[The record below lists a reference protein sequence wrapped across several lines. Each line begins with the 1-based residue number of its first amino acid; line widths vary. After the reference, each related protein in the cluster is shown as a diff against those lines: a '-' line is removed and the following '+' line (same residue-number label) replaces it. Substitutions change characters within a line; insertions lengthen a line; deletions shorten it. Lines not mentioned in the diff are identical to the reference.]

1 MKEDNKTNKK
11 KKTKSS
17 VDIFDKYQIT
27 IDDVLKQ
34 RLKEDRLKL
43 REKKKKLKE
52 EKATQKVEKEHDRL
66 IELSKYEREFN
77 EKGFDLIGGI
87 DEAGR
92 GPLFGPVVAA
102 CVVLPKD
109 CLIEGVND
117 SKKLSEKKREAL
129 FDEIKEKA
137 VAWGV
142 GIVDNNVIDEINIL
156 QATRK
161 AMHEAVLNLKVKPNF
176 IFVDAEEHV
185 NTCGIPYLP
194 IIKGDALSIS
204 ISCAS
209 IIAKVTRDRMVDEY
223 AKQYPEYGLEKHKGY
238 GTKVHIEAIKKYGLT
253 PLHRK
258 TFCQKFV

>member
-1 MKEDNKTNKK
+1 MISDEIKK
-11 KKTKSS
+11 
-17 VDIFDKYQIT
+17 
-27 IDDVLKQ
+27 
-34 RLKEDRLKL
+34 
-43 REKKKKLKE
+43 
-52 EKATQKVEKEHDRL
+52 QKVELKKEAEHNRL
-66 IELSKYEREFN
+66 IELSKFEREYN
-77 EKGFDLIGGI
+77 DKGFELIGGI

-102 CVVLPKD
+102 CVVLPKG

-156 QATRK
+156 EATRK
-161 AMHEAVLNLKVKPNF
+161 AMHEAVCNLQVKPDYIF
-176 IFVDAEEHV
+176 IDAEKHV
-185 NTCGIPYLP
+185 DTCGIPYLP
-194 IIKGDALSIS
+194 IVKGDALSIN

-209 IIAKVTRDRMVDEY
+209 IIAKVTRDRMIDELS
-223 AKQYPEYGLEKHKGY
+223 KTYPQYGLEKHKGY
-238 GTKVHIEAIKKYGLT
+238 GTKEHIEAIKKYGLT

-258 TFCQKFV
+258 SFCGKFVNSNK

>member
-1 MKEDNKTNKK
+1 MTSKE
-11 KKTKSS
+11 
-17 VDIFDKYQIT
+17 Q
-27 IDDVLKQ
+27 
-34 RLKEDRLKL
+34 E
-43 REKKKKLKE
+43 EKKLI
-52 EKATQKVEKEHDRL
+52 KAEKEHERL
-66 IELSKYEREFN
+66 VELSKFEREYN
-77 EKGFDLIGGI
+77 DKGYELIGGI

-102 CVVLPKD
+102 CVVLPKG

-142 GIVDNNVIDEINIL
+142 GIVDNNTIDEINIL
-156 QATRK
+156 EATRK
-161 AMHEAVLNLKVKPNF
+161 AMHEAVSNLQVKPDYIF
-176 IFVDAEEHV
+176 IDAEKHV
-185 NTCGIPYLP
+185 DTCGIPYLP
-194 IIKGDALSIS
+194 IIKGDALSIN

-209 IIAKVTRDRMVDEY
+209 IIAKVTRDRMIDEL
-223 AKQYPEYGLEKHKGY
+223 AKEYPQYGLEKHKGY
-238 GTKVHIEAIKKYGLT
+238 GTKEHIDAIKKYGIT

>member
-1 MKEDNKTNKK
+1 MTSEER
-11 KKTKSS
+11 
-17 VDIFDKYQIT
+17 QE
-27 IDDVLKQ
+27 KQ
-34 RLKEDRLKL
+34 RLKAE
-43 REKKKKLKE
+43 
-52 EKATQKVEKEHDRL
+52 AEHNRL
-66 IELSKYEREFN
+66 IELSKFEREYN
-77 EKGFDLIGGI
+77 EKGFELIGGI

-102 CVVLPKD
+102 CVVLPKG

-156 QATRK
+156 EATRK
-161 AMHEAVLNLKVKPNF
+161 AMHEAVMNLQVKPDYIF
-176 IFVDAEEHV
+176 IDAEKHV
-185 NTCGIPYLP
+185 DTNGIPYLP
-194 IIKGDALSIS
+194 IIKGDALSIN

-238 GTKVHIEAIKKYGLT
+238 GTKQHTDAIKQYGLT

-258 TFCQKFV
+258 TFCQKFI

>member
-1 MKEDNKTNKK
+1 MTAEEKLE
-11 KKTKSS
+11 
-17 VDIFDKYQIT
+17 
-27 IDDVLKQ
+27 KQ
-34 RLKEDRLKL
+34 
-43 REKKKKLKE
+43 KLKE
-52 EKATQKVEKEHDRL
+52 EKEHERL
-66 IELSKYEREFN
+66 IELSKFEREYN
-77 EKGFDLIGGI
+77 EKGFELIGGI

-102 CVVLPKD
+102 CVVLPKG

-156 QATRK
+156 EATRK
-161 AMHEAVLNLKVKPNF
+161 AMHEAVSNLQVKPDYIF
-176 IFVDAEEHV
+176 IDAEKHV
-185 NTCGIPYLP
+185 DTNGIPYLP
-194 IIKGDALSIS
+194 IIKGDALSIN

-209 IIAKVTRDRMVDEY
+209 IIAKVTRDRIVDEY

-238 GTKVHIEAIKKYGLT
+238 GTKLHTDAIKQYGLT

-258 TFCQKFV
+258 TFCQKFVWLYCVICSYD

>member
-1 MKEDNKTNKK
+1 MTSE
-11 KKTKSS
+11 
-17 VDIFDKYQIT
+17 
-27 IDDVLKQ
+27 
-34 RLKEDRLKL
+34 
-43 REKKKKLKE
+43 EKMEKKKLK
-52 EKATQKVEKEHDRL
+52 AEKEHERL
-66 IELSKYEREFN
+66 VELSKYEREYN
-77 EKGFDLIGGI
+77 EKGFELIGGI

-102 CVVLPKD
+102 CVVLPKG

-156 QATRK
+156 EATRK
-161 AMHEAVLNLKVKPNF
+161 AMHEAVMNLQVRPDYIF
-176 IFVDAEEHV
+176 IDAEKHV
-185 NTCGIPYLP
+185 DTDGIPYLP
-194 IIKGDALSIS
+194 IIKGDVLSIN

-223 AKQYPEYGLEKHKGY
+223 AKTYPEYGLEKHKGY
-238 GTKVHIEAIKKYGLT
+238 GTKQHTDAIKQYGLT

-258 TFCQKFV
+258 SFCQKFI